1 MCLPFACRQSL
12 LLVLSFICFTTE
24 PASAQSEKQLFSLED
39 IWIKGTF
46 SVESVPLFN
55 ARKNGTSYTQIDDF
69 GSYQEINEYDL
80 RTGKSLGTVYSSQ
93 QSAFSDEIVRYE
105 FSEDEQKLLLF
116 GTAIPIYRHS
126 KLEPVWVV
134 DLQKKT
140 TTALL
145 NEPVLHATFNPQ
157 GTKVAY
163 VKDNNLLLKDLTTGT
178 TLPVTDDGKKNFI
191 INGNCDWVYE
201 EEFSFTRAFEWS
213 PDGAYLA
220 YYRFDE
226 SGVKEYSIPLYDEGS
241 SYPRLYTY
249 KYPKA
254 GEANSV
260 VNIQLYHVES
270 GTNIAADLGSEK
282 DQYIP
287 RIKWI
292 DKEHLCIY
300 RLNRLQNHLELLQAQ
315 ASTGAT
321 RKIYEEK
328 SPYYVEINDNLN
340 FLPGKQ
346 AFVMS
351 SERSGFNHLYIWN
364 WATQQLQALTTG
376 NWEVDEMVGVD
387 QKRGLVYFTAGL
399 EDPKERKLY
408 SVSLKPGAQPKC
420 YTPKPGVYKVQP
432 CTGFKYFLL
441 SHSAVHQVPTFQLI
455 NHKGKIVR
463 TLEDNLKLQESL
475 DQYAWGKLN
484 WMKIPNGDGQQLNAY
499 AIYPVNFDREK
510 KYPVLL
516 YQYSGPGSQEV
527 LNKFPLGNYF
537 WHQYLAQRGYIVVCA
552 DGTGTGGRGV
562 AFKNKTYLQLGKY
575 ESDDQIAVARYIGQ
589 LPYVD
594 ANRIGIWG
602 WSFGGFMSSTCILKA
617 PKMFKAAIAVAPVTN
632 WRYYDNIYTERYM
645 RTPAENPGG
654 YDLNA
659 PEKMAERLQNK
670 FLLIHGTA
678 DDNVHFQHAAVLS
691 KELIKANKQFEQA
704 YYPNKNHG
712 ISGGTTRL
720 QLYQRMTDFIF
731 REL

>member
-1 MCLPFACRQSL
+1 
-12 LLVLSFICFTTE
+12 
-24 PASAQSEKQLFSLED
+24 
-39 IWIKGTF
+39 
-46 SVESVPLFN
+46 
-55 ARKNGTSYTQIDDF
+55 
-69 GSYQEINEYDL
+69 
-80 RTGKSLGTVYSSQ
+80 
-93 QSAFSDEIVRYE
+93 
-105 FSEDEQKLLLF
+105 
-116 GTAIPIYRHS
+116 
-126 KLEPVWVV
+126 
-134 DLQKKT
+134 
-140 TTALL
+140 
-145 NEPVLHATFNPQ
+145 
-157 GTKVAY
+157 
-163 VKDNNLLLKDLTTGT
+163 
-178 TLPVTDDGKKNFI
+178 
-191 INGNCDWVYE
+191 
-201 EEFSFTRAFEWS
+201 
-213 PDGAYLA
+213 
-220 YYRFDE
+220 
-226 SGVKEYSIPLYDEGS
+226 IPLYDEGS

-315 ASTGAT
+315 ASTGDT

-463 TLEDNLKLQESL
+463 
-475 DQYAWGKLN
+475 
-484 WMKIPNGDGQQLNAY
+484 
-499 AIYPVNFDREK
+499 
-510 KYPVLL
+510 
-516 YQYSGPGSQEV
+516 
-527 LNKFPLGNYF
+527 
-537 WHQYLAQRGYIVVCA
+537 
-552 DGTGTGGRGV
+552 
-562 AFKNKTYLQLGKY
+562 
-575 ESDDQIAVARYIGQ
+575 
-589 LPYVD
+589 
-594 ANRIGIWG
+594 
-602 WSFGGFMSSTCILKA
+602 
-617 PKMFKAAIAVAPVTN
+617 
-632 WRYYDNIYTERYM
+632 
-645 RTPAENPGG
+645 
-654 YDLNA
+654 
-659 PEKMAERLQNK
+659 
-670 FLLIHGTA
+670 
-678 DDNVHFQHAAVLS
+678 
-691 KELIKANKQFEQA
+691 
-704 YYPNKNHG
+704 
-712 ISGGTTRL
+712 
-720 QLYQRMTDFIF
+720 
-731 REL
+731 